1 MQGKP
6 PVLRIGPQ
14 GGTRRVPSR
23 PCRGCP
29 ADSIFSRSCTRTP
42 QSIPPVVTLQPRRAN
57 HQWRISFSV
66 VTLQPCRA
74 SHQWRILFSVTCLP
88 CSHAV
93 ATLQR
98 CRSVHPALRW
108 RSGFDPPP
116 RG

>member
-14 GGTRRVPSR
+14 GGKRRVPSR

-29 ADSIFSRSCTRTP
+29 ADSIFSRSCTRAP

-74 SHQWRILFSVTCLP
+74 NHQWRISFSVMCLP
-88 CSHAV
+88 CRSRCGYPAEVPLCAPGSAV
-93 ATLQR
+93 EVRL
-98 CRSVHPALRW
+98 
-108 RSGFDPPP
+108 
-116 RG
+116 

>member
-14 GGTRRVPSR
+14 GGKRRVPSR

-66 VTLQPCRA
+66 M
-74 SHQWRILFSVTCLP
+74 CLP
-88 CSHAV
+88 CRSRCGYPAEVPLCAPGSAV
-93 ATLQR
+93 EVRL
-98 CRSVHPALRW
+98 
-108 RSGFDPPP
+108 
-116 RG
+116 

>member
-14 GGTRRVPSR
+14 GGKRRVPSR

-66 VTLQPCRA
+66 M
-74 SHQWRILFSVTCLP
+74 CLP

-108 RSGFDPPP
+108 RSGF
-116 RG
+116 

>member
-14 GGTRRVPSR
+14 GGKRRVSSR

-57 HQWRISFSV
+57 HQWRISFPV

-74 SHQWRILFSVTCLP
+74 KSP
-88 CSHAV
+88 V
-93 ATLQR
+93 ADFIFGDVLTL
-98 CRSVHPALRW
+98 
-108 RSGFDPPP
+108 
-116 RG
+116 